1 MKVLLTS
8 DIHDNLVAVERMRA
22 QETNQFDA
30 VIIAGDIGSYKAQE
44 IFDVFSS
51 FECPVLYV
59 YGNWDHKLEYD
70 TSFGAN
76 CHHLHLNPFSLG
88 DIAFVGFSG
97 CTASWGR
104 NPFAVHLRQEIDDQH
119 PGIVSEL
126 RAARSHQ
133 EQVTS
138 VIEVEYAS
146 ALEEL
151 MASSSRKPSRT
162 KIAVLDERRRVKL
175 YAAGD
180 EVARLKNSDA
190 FSRYENDLSGVT
202 VAAQNLNRT
211 ALADLLKGT
220 NRQVSRAVVVTH
232 DRLSKTQEGFS
243 SVPVFLF
250 GHRHGFNETNFQGAQ
265 YVNVS
270 VLDNR
275 LLLRSRAVADA
286 RRTREFKNLNTGNY
300 GVMEWTP
307 QLGFTFRRV
316 GLEIDPSWQD
326 EWEVEK
332 DFRKPGAPFL
342 A

>member
-1 MKVLLTS
+1 MKILLAS
-8 DIHDNLVAVERMRA
+8 DIHDNLVAVERMRT

-30 VIIAGDIGSYKAQE
+30 VLIAGDIGSYKAQE

-59 YGNWDHKLEYD
+59 YGNWDYKLEYEM
-70 TSFGAN
+70 SFGAN
-76 CHHLHLNPFSLG
+76 CHHLHLSPFSVG

-97 CTASWGR
+97 CTANWGR
-104 NPFAVHLRQEIDDQH
+104 NPFAVHLRQEIDSQH

-126 RAARSHQ
+126 SAGRSHQ
-133 EQVTS
+133 DQAKS
-138 VIEVEYAS
+138 VIEAEYAS

-151 MASSSRKPSRT
+151 MVSCRRKPSRA

-175 YAAGD
+175 SAIVD
-180 EVARLKNSDA
+180 DVAKLKESEA
-190 FSRYENDLSGVT
+190 FSRYENDLSRVT
-202 VAAQNLNRT
+202 VAAQNLNRA
-211 ALADLLKGT
+211 ALADLIKGT
-220 NRQVSRAVVVTH
+220 DRQVSRTVVVTH
-232 DRLSKTQEGFS
+232 DRLSKTQEGFCG
-243 SVPVFLF
+243 VPVFLF

-275 LLLRSRAVADA
+275 LLLRSRAIVGA
-286 RRTREFKNLNTGNY
+286 RRKREFKNLNTGNY

-307 QLGFTFRRV
+307 QLGFTFRRAN
-316 GLEIDPSWQD
+316 LEIDPSWQD
-326 EWEVEK
+326 EWEVEE
-332 DFRKPGAPFL
+332 DFQKPGAPFL